1 MFEAIMGKVTSALI
15 GKGLEAAFGGKSKQQ
30 AKQPVMPNFSDA
42 TMGLYSPSPTGEGQE
57 IEMTDHDVTLA
68 MWNKRLF
75 GDNSYTNIT
84 IPPLGN

>member
-1 MFEAIMGKVTSALI
+1 MFESIMKNI
-15 GKGLEAAFGGKSKQQ
+15 GMKILGRGLESAFGGKSKQQ
-30 AKQPVMPNFSDA
+30 SKQPVMPNFSDA
-42 TMGLYSPSPTGEGQE
+42 TMGLYSPSPTGKSEE

-84 IPPLGN
+84 IPRIDV

>member
-42 TMGLYSPSPTGEGQE
+42 TMDLYDPSPTGEIEE
-57 IEMTDHDVTLA
+57 IKITDHDVMLA

-84 IPPLGN
+84 IPRIDV

>member
-1 MFEAIMGKVTSALI
+1 MFESIMKNI
-15 GKGLEAAFGGKSKQQ
+15 GMKILGRGLESAFGGKSKQQ
-30 AKQPVMPNFSDA
+30 SKQPVMTKFSDA
-42 TMGLYSPSPTGEGQE
+42 TMDLYDPSPTGEIEE
-57 IEMTDHDVTLA
+57 IKITDHDVMLA